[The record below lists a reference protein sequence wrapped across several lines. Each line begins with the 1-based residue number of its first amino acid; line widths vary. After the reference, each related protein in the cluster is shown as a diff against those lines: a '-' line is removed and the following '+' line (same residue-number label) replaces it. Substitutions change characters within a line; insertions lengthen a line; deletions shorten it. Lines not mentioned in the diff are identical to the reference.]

1 MITHDQITKANE
13 KINKIDFK
21 GKGYAMVSERVKAFR
36 EICPS
41 GVIETEIL
49 SLENGT
55 VTMKATVKDEDGKIL
70 ATGMAQEKEAS
81 SYINKTSFIENCE
94 TSAIGRAL
102 GFVGLGSDAI
112 SSADELA
119 NALNNQPDTK
129 KSSKKQEKS
138 DEQKNAEMAASVDPD
153 LLPDPNRT
161 PEYRAKRIKEEI
173 AKKKQDEAKLLENA
187 GVDDWTKLTDAKY
200 VALLSWLMKKK

>member
-13 KINKIDFK
+13 RINKIDFK

-41 GVIETEIL
+41 GDIETEIL

-55 VTMKATVKDEDGKIL
+55 VTMKATIKDEDGKIL

-129 KSSKKQEKS
+129 KPSKKQEKS
-138 DEQKNAEMAASVDPD
+138 DEQKNAEMIASVKKD
-153 LLPDPNRT
+153 LLLDPNRT
-161 PEYRAKRIKEEI
+161 PEYRAKRIVEEI
-173 AKKKQDEAKLLENA
+173 KAKKQDEKKLMDNAK
-187 GVDDWTKLTDAKY
+187 VDKWESLTDAQF
-200 VALLSWLMKKK
+200 VALMGWLAKK

>member
-1 MITHDQITKANE
+1 MITHEQITKANE

-41 GVIETEIL
+41 GVIETEIIA
-49 SLENGT
+49 LENGT
-55 VTMKATVKDEDGKIL
+55 VTMKATVKDEDGKTL

-129 KSSKKQEKS
+129 KPKKQDKS
-138 DEQKNAEMAASVDPD
+138 DEQKNQEMIDNVDPD

-161 PEYRAKRIKEEI
+161 PEFRAKRIKEEI
-173 AKKKQDEAKLLENA
+173 KKKKQDEEKLLGNA
-187 GVDDWTKLTDAKY
+187 GIEKWEDITDAKF
-200 VALLSWLMKKK
+200 VALMGWLAKK